1 MTPTSPPYP
10 PFQPAQL
17 VYDASDPNSM
27 ATFAYIYPV
36 SPPFPVQYYA
46 EPTNSYPGS
55 PMLHYQLSPQLH
67 PSSPPFS
74 PNVQYQTSPN
84 HHAFIVPSQQQHFPP
99 LHISSPVLTASNTQ
113 PIYIQPIIDFKK
125 HQELLEQ
132 EYAHLSQF
140 HPQNIYVR
148 GLATS
153 ETDESFLEMCQVYG
167 PIASSKAILDQ
178 KTGECKGYGFAMF
191 QDQEDCQVAITHL
204 NAAGYQASLARV
216 GQESFSSRLRS
227 LQDET
232 STNIY
237 ISNLPVHM
245 DEDGLQDLF
254 KPFQTISN
262 RILRDPRSGL
272 SRGVGFARLADRSSA
287 SAVIEKFNGHSI
299 SGSSAPLQ
307 VRFADSPAQ
316 KRLKNQT
323 SSKKVPAKNIRD
335 IFPAG
340 FPTRSSMPVTPE
352 TMLGIAPSFNSTNGY
367 PHTTAAADS
376 CDVDVLA
383 DTINL
388 QLSLNEPVCT
398 LRE

>member
-36 SPPFPVQYYA
+36 SPPFYYA

-74 PNVQYQTSPN
+74 PNLQYQTSPN
-84 HHAFIVPSQQQHFPP
+84 HHAFMVPSQQQQQQQQHQFPP
-99 LHISSPVLTASNTQ
+99 LHISSPVLTASSNSQ
-113 PIYIQPIIDFKK
+113 PIYIQPIMDFKK
-125 HQELLEQ
+125 RQELLEQ

-167 PIASSKAILDQ
+167 PIRSSKAILDQ

-216 GQESFSSRLRS
+216 GQVSCHQNQE
-227 LQDET
+227 DV
-232 STNIY
+232 Y
-237 ISNLPVHM
+237 I
-245 DEDGLQDLF
+245 
-254 KPFQTISN
+254 
-262 RILRDPRSGL
+262 
-272 SRGVGFARLADRSSA
+272 
-287 SAVIEKFNGHSI
+287 
-299 SGSSAPLQ
+299 
-307 VRFADSPAQ
+307 
-316 KRLKNQT
+316 
-323 SSKKVPAKNIRD
+323 
-335 IFPAG
+335 
-340 FPTRSSMPVTPE
+340 
-352 TMLGIAPSFNSTNGY
+352 
-367 PHTTAAADS
+367 
-376 CDVDVLA
+376 
-383 DTINL
+383 
-388 QLSLNEPVCT
+388 
-398 LRE
+398 

>member
-1 MTPTSPPYP
+1 MTKVMHFMTPTSPPYP

-36 SPPFPVQYYA
+36 SPPFSVQYYA
-46 EPTNSYPGS
+46 EPTNNSYPGS

-74 PNVQYQTSPN
+74 PNLQYQTSPN
-84 HHAFIVPSQQQHFPP
+84 HHAFMVPSQQQQQQHNNIQQQQQHMHMQQQHFPP
-99 LHISSPVLTASNTQ
+99 LHISSPVLTASSNT
-113 PIYIQPIIDFKK
+113 QPIIDFKK

-167 PIASSKAILDQ
+167 PIRSSKAILDQ

-216 GQESFSSRLRS
+216 GQVSCIISKKKKG
-227 LQDET
+227 
-232 STNIY
+232 NIY
-237 ISNLPVHM
+237 LFIILLRNHLVH
-245 DEDGLQDLF
+245 
-254 KPFQTISN
+254 
-262 RILRDPRSGL
+262 
-272 SRGVGFARLADRSSA
+272 A
-287 SAVIEKFNGHSI
+287 
-299 SGSSAPLQ
+299 
-307 VRFADSPAQ
+307 
-316 KRLKNQT
+316 
-323 SSKKVPAKNIRD
+323 
-335 IFPAG
+335 
-340 FPTRSSMPVTPE
+340 
-352 TMLGIAPSFNSTNGY
+352 
-367 PHTTAAADS
+367 
-376 CDVDVLA
+376 
-383 DTINL
+383 
-388 QLSLNEPVCT
+388 
-398 LRE
+398 